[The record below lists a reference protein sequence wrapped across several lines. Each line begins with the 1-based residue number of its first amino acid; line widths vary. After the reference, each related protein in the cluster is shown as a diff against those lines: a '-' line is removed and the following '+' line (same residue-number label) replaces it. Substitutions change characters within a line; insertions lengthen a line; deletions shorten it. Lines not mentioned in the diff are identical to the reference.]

1 MPRVAVTG
9 ATGFVGSRL
18 VPALLAEGQDVRGL
32 VRPGSGGGTGSTAE
46 YVYGD
51 VRRQET
57 ARNLMRDCETVVHLA
72 ASFSAMDDVAEI
84 IVEGTRRVLA
94 AAQEAGIKR
103 VIFMS
108 CLGAEAAA
116 HSSYLQ
122 AKWQA
127 EQLVRSSAL
136 PSVILRP
143 SVILGSGDGVTTP
156 LAEMIRALPVIPIP
170 GTGEHR
176 SQPVDV
182 DDVVRCMMT
191 ALQSEDLL
199 GEMIS
204 IGGPMFITF
213 RQLSDLLSGQL
224 NVCKP
229 KMLVPDAWLPVV
241 HRILPSS
248 SRELFAPARLAV
260 LRQGIVASPGI
271 VQRMFGFEPRSVVP
285 ALRSYTA

>member
-9 ATGFVGSRL
+9 ATGFVGGRL
-18 VPALLAEGQDVRGL
+18 VSALLAQGQDVREL
-32 VRPGSGGGTGSTAE
+32 VRPGPAAGVGSAAE
-46 YVYGD
+46 YIQGD
-51 VRRQET
+51 VRRHET
-57 ARNLMRDCETVVHLA
+57 VRDLMRECDAVVHLA
-72 ASFSAMDDVAEI
+72 ASFSPLDDVAEI
-84 IVEGTRRVLA
+84 IVEGTRTVLA
-94 AAQEAGIKR
+94 AAQEAGVTR

-116 HSSYLQ
+116 HSCYLE
-122 AKWQA
+122 AKWKA
-127 EQLVRSSAL
+127 EQLVRSSEL

-143 SVILGSGDGVTTP
+143 SVILGSGDGVTKP
-156 LAEMIRALPVIPIP
+156 LAEIIRTRPVIPIP

-182 DDVVRCMMT
+182 DDVVRCVLT
-191 ALQSEDLL
+191 ALHSEDLL

-213 RQLSDLLSGQL
+213 RQLSDLLSGHL
-224 NVCKP
+224 NVFKP
-229 KMLVPDAWLPVV
+229 KVLVPDVCLPAVN
-241 HRILPSS
+241 RLLPAG
-248 SRELFAPARLAV
+248 SRELFAPARLAI

-285 ALRSYTA
+285 VLGSYTV